1 MITALYAS
9 LLTLLIV
16 WLSLNV
22 IKSRRKNK
30 VRYGDGD
37 NKELIIARTAQ
48 SNTVQYIPLA
58 LLLLLML
65 ELNHASI
72 WLIHL
77 LGITLLAGRIIYAH
91 ALLKRKHS
99 GRVTGMKITIY
110 VLMALAFLNIA
121 YLPYDRLL
129 NL

>member
-9 LLTLLIV
+9 ILTLLIV

-22 IKSRRKNK
+22 IKARRKHK

-37 NKELIIARTAQ
+37 NIHLIVARTAH

-58 LLLLLML
+58 LILLLML
-65 ELNHASI
+65 ELNHAST

-77 LGITLLAGRIIYAH
+77 LGISLVVGRLIYAH
-91 ALLKRKHS
+91 ALLKEHHS
-99 GRVTGMKITIY
+99 GRVTGMKITLY
-110 VLMALAFLNIA
+110 ALIAMAFLNLA
-121 YLPYDRLL
+121 YLPFNKLTSL
-129 NL
+129 